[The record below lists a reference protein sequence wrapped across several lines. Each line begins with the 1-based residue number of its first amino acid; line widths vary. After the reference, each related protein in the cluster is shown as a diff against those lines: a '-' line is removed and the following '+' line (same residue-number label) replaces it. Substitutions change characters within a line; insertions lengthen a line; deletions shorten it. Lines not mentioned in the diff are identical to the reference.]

1 MTHVVT
7 AAAVRPAYAESA
19 IDKEAIK
26 RAFLDKL
33 FYMQGKFPR
42 LATLTD
48 YYMALAYTVRDLML
62 RRWVSTA
69 AAYTTQRA
77 RTVCYLS
84 AEYLIGPH
92 LGNNLI
98 NLGIYD
104 AVSGA
109 IQELGLDFD
118 TLLAQEPEPGLGNGG
133 LGRLAA
139 CFIDSLATL
148 EIPTLAYGIRYEF
161 GIFQQEIAD
170 GWQVEKTDKWLT
182 FGNPWEIARPEWA
195 VEVQL
200 GGHTEQYVDDLGRRR
215 VRWIPSKIV
224 NGVPYDTPILG
235 FRNNTANTLRL
246 WRAEAPESFD
256 FAVFNRG
263 DYYGAVNQKI
273 ISENLSKVLYPNDE
287 QLRGKELRLEQQYF
301 FVSCSLQD
309 MLRVLSV
316 QRIPVERFHEK
327 FAVQLNDTHPAI
339 AVAELMRLLVD
350 NHAIAWETAWDV
362 TCRTMAYTNHTLLP
376 EALECWPVALLGRVL
391 PRHLEIIYEINARFL
406 DDVRLRCL
414 GDRAKLAALS
424 LIDEQGE
431 RYVRMAHLAC
441 VGSHAV
447 NGVAALH
454 TELLKRNLMRDFY
467 ELWPQR
473 FSNKTNGVTPRRWLV
488 LANPRLSNLLTE
500 VLGDSWVRDLN
511 ELKSLERFVDD
522 ASFRERWAQIK
533 RANKVELSA
542 RIGQLTEGPVDPDS
556 LFDVQ
561 VKRIHEYKRQHLS
574 ILHVVALYHRL
585 KSGLASDMTPRTFIF
600 GGKAA
605 PGYHLAKLIIKLI
618 NSVGAVLNR
627 DPETRDRLRVVFLP
641 NFNVTNGQRIYPA
654 ADLSEQIST
663 AGKEASGTGNMKFS
677 MNGALTIGTLDGANV
692 ELREE
697 VGADNFFLFGLT
709 AEQVET
715 LRSEGYRPSDW
726 CCRDTELLAV
736 IALLR
741 SGFFSRGDTQLF
753 EPLLN
758 GLLDYD
764 PYFVCA
770 DFAAYRDCQQQ
781 VGEAYRDRDR
791 WVRMSILNAA
801 RTGKFSSDR
810 TIREYCRDI
819 WRVEP
824 VPIKATSQSEVSQ
837 DFDETLGALQA
848 VAAL

>member
-1 MTHVVT
+1 
-7 AAAVRPAYAESA
+7 
-19 IDKEAIK
+19 
-26 RAFLDKL
+26 
-33 FYMQGKFPR
+33 
-42 LATLTD
+42 
-48 YYMALAYTVRDLML
+48 ML